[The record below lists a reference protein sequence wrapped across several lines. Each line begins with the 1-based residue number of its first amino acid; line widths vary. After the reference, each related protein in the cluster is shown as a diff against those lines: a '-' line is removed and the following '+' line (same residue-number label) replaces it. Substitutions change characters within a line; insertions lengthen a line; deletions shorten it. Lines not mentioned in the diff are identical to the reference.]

1 MSESAEPQDATEQ
14 AAEPTAE
21 LAPAST
27 QPAVLAPEVEPETAA
42 EGSPEPTGLSRWL
55 RPDSDSRRRLVALG
69 LYLLCVAVF
78 AAIAG
83 PSRLAEHTAFNH
95 YAHLADA
102 WLHGRQ
108 WIVHGG
114 PDYAQGN
121 DFAEFAG
128 KTYISFPPFPA
139 LLMLPFVALAGS
151 PENFQ
156 DGQFVV
162 WLAGVGPAVLFL
174 VLEKLRRTGRS
185 TRSEQDNAVFAAIF
199 AFGTVYFFTAV
210 EGTVWFAALV
220 VGVGVQAVYL
230 LLAMDAERPLL
241 AGLALGCAFMTR
253 PTTILLGGY
262 YALEAFRVSA
272 SDPYGSAAGEGS
284 PFLDRAAAAW
294 KSVDSP
300 ALARRVLI
308 FAAPVAAT
316 LIIAAT
322 MNHARFGTWNPNA
335 FGHEYLTVQW
345 HGRMERWGLFGWHYL
360 AKNLGVS
367 LTILPWT
374 PPVGQFCFDL
384 PRDGLASVLTSFRR
398 CVPFKVNE
406 HGLALWWTTP
416 LYFWLF
422 APRVFGGGRPPA
434 VRWQYVSLGIF
445 AAIIAAMDLL
455 YQNSGWRQFG
465 FRFSNDFAPVLFV
478 LLALGAR
485 STRSRWFAVAAV
497 WGIAWNLFGAAT
509 FDRAAYDH
517 FYFREGTQQ
526 ILYQAD

>member
-1 MSESAEPQDATEQ
+1 LLYTVRAMTESEPQAEATE
-14 AAEPTAE
+14 APVE
-21 LAPAST
+21 LAPEAK
-27 QPAVLAPEVEPETAA
+27 PE
-42 EGSPEPTGLSRWL
+42 PEPTGLSRWL
-55 RPDSDSRRRLVALG
+55 RPDSTSRRRLLALG
-69 LYLLCVAVF
+69 MYAFCVAIF

-83 PSRLAEHTAFNH
+83 PSRLLEHTAFNH
-95 YAHLADA
+95 YALLADA
-102 WLHGRQ
+102 WVHGRQ

-156 DGQFVV
+156 DGQFVM
-162 WLAGVGPAVLFL
+162 WLAGVGPAALFL

-185 TRSEQDNAVFAAIF
+185 ERTEQENAVFALLF

-262 YALEAFRVSA
+262 YALEAYRVSA
-272 SDPYGSAAGEGS
+272 ADPYGTAASADA
-284 PFLDRAAAAW
+284 PFLDRVAESW
-294 KSVDSP
+294 KSVDRE
-300 ALARRVLI
+300 ALARRILL

-316 LIIAAT
+316 LILAAT

-345 HGRMERWGLFGWHYL
+345 RGRMDKWGLFGWHYL

-367 LTILPWT
+367 LTILPWM
-374 PPVGQFCFDL
+374 PPAGQFCFDM
-384 PRDGLASVLTSFRR
+384 PREGLAAVVTSFLR
-398 CVPFKVNE
+398 CVPFRVNE

-416 LYFWLF
+416 LYFWLLAPVGF
-422 APRVFGGGRPPA
+422 AGAPRAR
-434 VRWQYVSLGIF
+434 RWQYIALGIW
-445 AAIIAAMDLL
+445 AGIIAAMDLL

-465 FRFSNDFAPVLFV
+465 FRFSNDFAVVLFI
-478 LLALGAR
+478 LLALGGR
-485 STRSRWFAVAAV
+485 STKSRWFQVAAA
-497 WGIAWNLFGAAT
+497 WGIAWNLFGAVT
-509 FDRAAYDH
+509 FDRAAWDH

>member
-1 MSESAEPQDATEQ
+1 MTESEQPHGEVDE
-14 AAEPTAE
+14 TAE

-27 QPAVLAPEVEPETAA
+27 QPAVVAA
-42 EGSPEPTGLSRWL
+42 ADVKEPTGPSRWL

-69 LYLLCVAVF
+69 LYLLCVAIF

-139 LLMLPFVALAGS
+139 LLMLPFVWLAGS

-162 WLAGVGPAVLFL
+162 WLAGIGPAVLFL
-174 VLEKLRRTGRS
+174 VLEKLRRTERS
-185 TRSEQDNAVFAAIF
+185 KRSEQDNAVFAMIF

-272 SDPYGSAAGEGS
+272 SDPFGSEAGEGS
-284 PFLDRAAAAW
+284 SFLDRAVAAW
-294 KSVDSP
+294 NSVDRA
-300 ALARRVLI
+300 ALARRILL

-316 LIIAAT
+316 LLIAAT

-374 PPVGQFCFDL
+374 PPAGQSCFDM
-384 PRDGLASVLTSFRR
+384 PAAGFASVLTSFGR

-422 APRVFGGGRPPA
+422 APRVFGSVGGRPLA
-434 VRWQYVSLGIF
+434 VRWQYLGLGIF

-478 LLALGAR
+478 LLALGGR
-485 STRSRWFAVAAV
+485 STRSGWFAVAAA

-509 FDRAAYDH
+509 FDRTAYDH